1 MLPPP
6 LATGYAQLLRDLMLG
21 DTDDAVLSSWT
32 PLDHLLVVHLLFDR
46 VPSLRR
52 FSERLSQQVTGWCEG
67 AIDQVPVL
75 FRRWIDGE
83 TGYSKAAQLLGS
95 LGLTPSAGKRN
106 SDEWARREGYLA
118 TFRSIVLFE
127 RGHGYSITDLERR
140 FEIDN
145 LEGIE
150 ERWRDDFLWL
160 LAGIAKLLEVKCF
173 YYHLRE
179 ECEADN
185 ERIKR
190 IEQLL
195 QRMKNQIYDLMESL
209 KYCSPLVP
217 VFRDIRKLMGGGVG
231 ETTIRTLEENGIRN
245 LKDLYDLDY
254 YKMLSFGI
262 RKDIAKKI
270 QMYLRRRAA

>member
-1 MLPPP
+1 MQRNFEVNN
-6 LATGYAQLLRDLMLG
+6 LA
-21 DTDDAVLSSWT
+21 
-32 PLDHLLVVHLLFDR
+32 
-46 VPSLRR
+46 
-52 FSERLSQQVTGWCEG
+52 
-67 AIDQVPVL
+67 
-75 FRRWIDGE
+75 
-83 TGYSKAAQLLGS
+83 
-95 LGLTPSAGKRN
+95 
-106 SDEWARREGYLA
+106 
-118 TFRSIVLFE
+118 
-127 RGHGYSITDLERR
+127 
-140 FEIDN
+140 
-145 LEGIE
+145 GIE

-179 ECEADN
+179 ECNADS

-195 QRMKNQIYDLMESL
+195 KRMKNQIYDLMESL
-209 KYCSPLVP
+209 KYCSPLGP
-217 VFRDIRKLMGGGVG
+217 VFRDIRKFMGGGVG

-270 QMYLRRRAA
+270 QIYLRRRAA